1 VKKLLQLVKP
11 EWRWLIS
18 AITFLTI
25 AAITTAMLPRYISA
39 SIAAVIKTEQIQSND
54 NSALVDSIKQLMIYA
69 LLASYASGCRG
80 ASFKMIGANVDRRL
94 RLMLFDR
101 LLEQEVGFFDVT
113 KTGELT
119 SRMTQ
124 DVAKV
129 TDQVQMNIN
138 IFTRTIFQVLFH
150 SFLF

>member
-1 VKKLLQLVKP
+1 MKKLLQLVKP

-25 AAITTAMLPRYISA
+25 AAITTAMLPIYISA
-39 SIAAVIKTEQIQSND
+39 SIAAVIKKEQVQSND
-54 NSALVDSIKQLMIYA
+54 NSDLVDSIKKLMLYA
-69 LLASYASGCRG
+69 LITSYASGCRG
-80 ASFKMIGANVDRRL
+80 ASFSMIGAKVDRRL

-101 LLEQEVGFFDVT
+101 LLQQEVGFFDVT

-124 DVAKV
+124 DVSKV
-129 TDQVQMNIN
+129 TNQVQVNIN
-138 IFTRTIFQVLFH
+138 VFTRTVFQVICL
-150 SFLF
+150 SIT